1 MVKLAQSTIKYLIE
15 AGFSAEGIVEKPD
28 VIGAIFGQTEGLLGS
43 DLDLRELQR
52 TGRIGRIDV
61 EVKSENGRTSG
72 EILIPSSLDSSETSL
87 IAASLETIERI
98 GPCAS
103 EIKTK
108 SVKDVRENK
117 RKFVLDRAK
126 NILQNLLVEE
136 LPSTSSLTEKIR
148 ENARKT
154 QIEEYEGLACGP
166 DTVSSDEIIIVEGRA
181 DVLNLLKNG
190 IKNAIAIG
198 GVDIPQSIANVSKEK
213 VTTLFVDGDRA
224 GELIIK
230 EMFQLADVDY
240 IARAPNEKEVEDLTR
255 KEIFKAL
262 RERVSAEQYKF
273 DSKES

>member
-1 MVKLAQSTIKYLIE
+1 
-15 AGFSAEGIVEKPD
+15 

-61 EVKSENGRTSG
+61 ELDSVNGRTSG
-72 EILIPSSLDSSETSL
+72 KILIPSSLDGSETAL

-117 RKFVLDRAK
+117 RKFVINRAK

-136 LPSTSSLTEKIR
+136 LPSTSSLTERIS
-148 ENARKT
+148 EDVRKT
-154 QIEEYEGLACGP
+154 QIEEYEGLVCGP
-166 DTVSSDEIIIVEGRA
+166 DVFSSDEIIILEGRA

-190 IKNAIAIG
+190 IKNVIAIG
-198 GVDIPQSIANVSKEK
+198 GVDIPQSIVDLSKEK

-230 EMFQLADVDY
+230 EMFQLADVDF
-240 IARAPNEKEVEDLTR
+240 ITRAPNEKEVEDLSR

-262 RERVSAEQYKF
+262 REKVSAEQYKLE
-273 DSKES
+273 SKES

>member
-1 MVKLAQSTIKYLIE
+1 
-15 AGFSAEGIVEKPD
+15 

-136 LPSTSSLTEKIR
+136 LPSTSSLTERIR

-166 DTVSSDEIIIVEGRA
+166 DAVSSDEIIIVEGRA